1 VAQGKGHAQA
11 LILIGRVRLPA
22 ITTRID
28 RVEARDSTFFTMSTS
43 ATESV
48 SLSNILEPG
57 FSLNPTFL
65 LVVDCVLAALL
76 VVLLSLAYLTSG
88 NLHIIAMTGIE
99 LALWASVKW

>member
-22 ITTRID
+22 TT

-48 SLSNILEPG
+48 FLSNILEPG